1 MNITIDCMTIAPSKM
16 LNNISWCMA
25 LLFQPPASAMS
36 RYTTR
41 IVRQSIATASA
52 RLVNLIPLLNCPRW
66 KSLLEFTG
74 ASFEYRYENSNA
86 KIENASKVANCMLKP
101 ISMMRLPKS
110 GLAFR
115 LDASIP
121 PVVCKSAERVSQ
133 AVKMREYRVG
143 LSRLYLGPRI

>member
-1 MNITIDCMTIAPSKM
+1 MNITIACMTIAPSKM

-25 LLFQPPASAMS
+25 LLFQPPASATS
-36 RYTTR
+36 RYTSR
-41 IVRQSIATASA
+41 MVRQSIATASA
-52 RLVNLIPLLNCPRW
+52 KLVNLIPLLKCPLW

-74 ASFEYRYENSNA
+74 TSLEYRYENSIA
-86 KIENASKVANCMLKP
+86 QMENASRVASCMLKP

-121 PVVCKSAERVSQ
+121 PVICKSAERVSQ
-133 AVKMREYRVG
+133 TVKMKEYRVG

>member
-1 MNITIDCMTIAPSKM
+1 MNGGDE

-25 LLFQPPASAMS
+25 LLFQPPASATS
-36 RYTTR
+36 RYTSR
-41 IVRQSIATASA
+41 MVRQSIATASA
-52 RLVNLIPLLNCPRW
+52 KLVNLIPLLKCPLW

-74 ASFEYRYENSNA
+74 TSLEYRYENSIA
-86 KIENASKVANCMLKP
+86 QMENASRVASCMLKP

-121 PVVCKSAERVSQ
+121 PVICKSAERVSQ
-133 AVKMREYRVG
+133 TVKMKEYRVG

>member
-25 LLFQPPASAMS
+25 LLFQPPASATS
-36 RYTTR
+36 RYTSR
-41 IVRQSIATASA
+41 MVRQSIATASA
-52 RLVNLIPLLNCPRW
+52 KLVNLIPLLKCPLW

-74 ASFEYRYENSNA
+74 TSLEYRYENSIA
-86 KIENASKVANCMLKP
+86 QMENASRVASCMLKP

-121 PVVCKSAERVSQ
+121 PVICKSAERVSQ
-133 AVKMREYRVG
+133 TVKMKEYRVG